1 MESKELYRLVKIIL
15 LDNNLSERGAAA
27 LLNTVNTNFSRKL
40 KAGTLRATELINL
53 LNMLGY
59 KVYAER
65 TNDAGEAERTE
76 LK

>member
-15 LDNNLSERGAAA
+15 LDNNTSERGAAA
-27 LLNTVNTNFSRKL
+27 LLGTVNTNFSRKI

-53 LNMLGY
+53 LNKLGY

-65 TNDAGEAERTE
+65 TDKDGKKERTE

>member
-27 LLNTVNTNFSRKL
+27 LLKTVNTNFSRKL

>member
-27 LLNTVNTNFSRKL
+27 LLKTVNTNFSRKL

-53 LNMLGY
+53 LNKLGY
-59 KVYAER
+59 RVYAER
-65 TNDAGEAERTE
+65 INEAGEAERTE